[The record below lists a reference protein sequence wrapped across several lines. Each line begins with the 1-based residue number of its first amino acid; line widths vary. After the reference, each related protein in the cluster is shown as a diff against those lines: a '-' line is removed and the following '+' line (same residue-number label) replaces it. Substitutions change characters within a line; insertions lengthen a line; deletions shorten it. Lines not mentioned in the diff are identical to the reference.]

1 VRIYNKPTGRP
12 PGRGQRLVRDSL
24 IDWLTVYLSEG
35 PVPLKAIRKAVRGR
49 GDSWATLRLCK
60 KEIGVTSTVS
70 GGEWYWSL
78 SGALNLPAAVRA
90 DETEPQP
97 ALEPIAPPPDWAAI
111 DEHASKRDQEEKS
124 RRKPKY
130 WTQADP
136 AAYMATLTYP
146 EGWSQYQEMRGLK
159 PPLPNEAAMIEVW
172 RERSKLP

>member
-1 VRIYNKPTGRP
+1 VQIFKKPIGRP
-12 PGRGQRLVRDSL
+12 PGSQVQDSL
-24 IDWLTVYLSEG
+24 ADWLTAYLSEG
-35 PVPLKAIRKAVRGR
+35 AQPLKAIRKAVRGR
-49 GDSWATLRLCK
+49 GDSWATLRRAK
-60 KEIGVTSTVS
+60 KKIGVVSSVS
-70 GGEWYWSL
+70 GSDWYWSL
-78 SGALNLPAAVRA
+78 PGALNLPAVRA

-159 PPLPNEAAMIEVW
+159 PPLPNEAQMIEVW